1 MSGDRTQERAL
12 HERVDERPMFEPSHV
27 KQSRVRELF
36 VRFVAGAL
44 TSIAAGAVT
53 LAFGARLG
61 GIMLG
66 FPAILAASLT
76 LIQKNE
82 DSAHAREDARGAI
95 AGGCAMAAF
104 ALAATLTLG
113 HLASAVALAVA
124 AVVWVVTAL
133 GLYLIFW
140 FR

>member
-1 MSGDRTQERAL
+1 MTQRTEERAL
-12 HERVDERPMFEPSHV
+12 HEPVDERPLFKPSKA
-27 KQSRVRELF
+27 KQARPRDLMI
-36 VRFVAGAL
+36 RFVAGGL
-44 TSIAAGAVT
+44 TSIVAGALV

-76 LIQKNE
+76 LIEEQE

-95 AGGCAMAAF
+95 AGGCAMAVF

-113 HLASAVALAVA
+113 HLSAGVALVIAGA
-124 AVVWVVTAL
+124 AWALTAL
-133 GLYLIFW
+133 TLYVILW

>member
-1 MSGDRTQERAL
+1 MSERRTEERSL
-12 HERVDERPMFEPSHV
+12 LERVDERPALQLSKV
-27 KQSRVRELF
+27 KGVRFRDLGI
-36 VRFVAGAL
+36 RFVAGAL
-44 TSIAAGAVT
+44 TSIVSGGLS
-53 LAFGARLG
+53 LAFGSRLG

-76 LIQKNE
+76 LIQEEE

-104 ALAATLTLG
+104 ALAATLTFG
-113 HLASAVALAVA
+113 HLAAALALLIA
-124 AVVWVVTAL
+124 SGAWVVTAFA
-133 GLYLIFW
+133 LYLIAW

>member
-1 MSGDRTQERAL
+1 MSGDRTQERPLTA
-12 HERVDERPMFEPSHV
+12 RVEERPLIEPGKLRS
-27 KQSRVRELF
+27 VRPKDLLI
-36 VRFVAGAL
+36 RFGAGGL
-44 TSIAAGAVT
+44 TSIVAGGLT

-76 LIQKNE
+76 LIQEEE
-82 DSAHAREDARGAI
+82 DTAHAREDARGAI
-95 AGGCAMAAF
+95 AGGCAMAMV
-104 ALAATLTLG
+104 ALAATLTFG
-113 HLASAVALAVA
+113 HVGAAVALLIA
-124 AVVWVVTAL
+124 AGAWVVTAF

>member
-1 MSGDRTQERAL
+1 MSQRTEERPL
-12 HERVDERPMFEPSHV
+12 TERVDERPMFKPSKLTNARPRDLV
-27 KQSRVRELF
+27 I
-36 VRFVAGAL
+36 RFVAGGL
-44 TSIAAGAVT
+44 TSIAAGGLT

-76 LIQKNE
+76 LIQEQE

-104 ALAATLTLG
+104 ALAATLALG
-113 HLASAVALAVA
+113 RLNAAVALAIA
-124 AVVWVVTAL
+124 AGAWVLTAMT
-133 GLYLIFW
+133 LYVILW